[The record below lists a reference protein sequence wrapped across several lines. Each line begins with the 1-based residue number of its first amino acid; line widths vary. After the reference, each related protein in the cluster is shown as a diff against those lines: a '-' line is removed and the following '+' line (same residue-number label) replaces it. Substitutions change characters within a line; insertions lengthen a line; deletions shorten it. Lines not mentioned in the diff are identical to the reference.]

1 MKISEVIGD
10 TSSEDDASLKTLD
23 AREREGERRKQSA
36 KVGKISVQLQKAQ
49 KKRRELSVAP
59 KLLS

>member
-1 MKISEVIGD
+1 MKISEIMAD
-10 TSSEDDASLKTLD
+10 TSAEDASLKSLE

-49 KKRRELSVAP
+49 KKRRELSVPP
-59 KLLS
+59 KQ